1 MDKKFNITPDEEAL
15 YARNREL
22 TPYVRTFE
30 EDGIS
35 YPIPDLIGSSRLIAI
50 DEDTVGAKEIT
61 FGYSEFAPGSS
72 VHKPHIHPDCEE
84 VMYIFKGQGNQRIKR
99 HGFHLQGKG
108 YFVCPQGSRTLFL

>member
-15 YARNREL
+15 YTRNREM

-50 DEDTVGAKEIT
+50 DEDTVGANMEYI
-61 FGYSEFAPGSS
+61 GSQ
-72 VHKPHIHPDCEE
+72 ETL
-84 VMYIFKGQGNQRIKR
+84 YAQG
-99 HGFHLQGKG
+99 
-108 YFVCPQGSRTLFL
+108 

>member
-15 YARNREL
+15 YTRNREM

-61 FGYSEFAPGSS
+61 LAT
-72 VHKPHIHPDCEE
+72 VNLHQAHQ
-84 VMYIFKGQGNQRIKR
+84 YISLTSILIVRRLCIF
-99 HGFHLQGKG
+99 
-108 YFVCPQGSRTLFL
+108 